1 MLGINKEE
9 LIDLKN
15 MIRDSKLK
23 FLENEK
29 KCEKPAAT
37 TTAQNDKKIEENDQ
51 TLIFSEISKNQE
63 ELLKEFV
70 CRPGRPRK
78 NSEDKS
84 KKETVYFKP
93 ENLKYLKRFKPE
105 YKISKK
111 VNFIIEDYQRLSQWQ
126 KRVVSRFDNYS
137 RKIDLI
143 TKDLDQSMVFDFK
156 TTANFS
162 AQIFTVAK
170 EIRTY
175 MNILDIQMK
184 DIEMSLSSDVLRNLT
199 FVLNYTR

>member
-1 MLGINKEE
+1 MCFSREVFPNENWLG
-9 LIDLKN
+9 
-15 MIRDSKLK
+15 
-23 FLENEK
+23 
-29 KCEKPAAT
+29 
-37 TTAQNDKKIEENDQ
+37 
-51 TLIFSEISKNQE
+51 
-63 ELLKEFV
+63 
-70 CRPGRPRK
+70 
-78 NSEDKS
+78 EDKS

-93 ENLKYLKRFKPE
+93 ETLKYLKRFRPE

-143 TKDLDQSMVFDFK
+143 TKDLDKSMVFDFK
-156 TTANFS
+156 TTDNFS

-184 DIEMSLSSDVLRNLT
+184 DIEKSLSPDVLRNLT
-199 FVLNYTR
+199 FVLSYTR